1 MLERWQHWLTPL
13 FNEIPTLAVA
23 ALFFLLLALVVNRGN
38 LRQTL
43 ARLLPRGLKVNLAVY
58 ALDILIVAGPLGYLL
73 KQLSLFIAGHG
84 FTIFDEASPASLPA
98 PLLLLL
104 TVFVG
109 DGISYFRHR
118 LEHSRLLWPAH
129 VLHHSDDDMSWF
141 TVFRFHP
148 LNRLSTTVIDIGLL
162 LALGIPGWAI
172 AANLLIRHYYGMF
185 IHAALPWTYGPLGR
199 VLVSPAM
206 HRWHHVLHGRGI
218 NSNYATVFSVFD
230 QIFGSYYVPGPCTV
244 PLGVRNVR
252 HDALLEQLLLPL
264 TALSRAVL
272 PARARRKATDP

>member
-84 FTIFDEASPASLPA
+84 FTIFDEASLASLPA

-185 IHAALPWTYGPLGR
+185 IHAALPWTGHTARSAGCWSLPQCTAGTTCFTGAGSTAITPRCFRYSIRFSAATTCPAPAPSR
-199 VLVSPAM
+199 WVS
-206 HRWHHVLHGRGI
+206 
-218 NSNYATVFSVFD
+218 AT
-230 QIFGSYYVPGPCTV
+230 
-244 PLGVRNVR
+244 
-252 HDALLEQLLLPL
+252 
-264 TALSRAVL
+264 
-272 PARARRKATDP
+272 